1 MSDATLSLKQRLG
14 GRSLYLVGMMGSGKT
29 STGRPLAEQLGYGF
43 VDADAVIEQ
52 AAGCSIPE
60 IFERDGEAGFR
71 ALESQVLNAI
81 GQRHSLVVATGG
93 GVVTQQENW
102 GLLHSGIV
110 VWLDVVPEQLMQRL
124 RADSTVRPLLQTDDP
139 DAALNALLNQR
150 RPLYAEAD
158 LTVVINQETPLAVA
172 DGILQLLP
180 SLLKDPTQRRTD
192 CVQAVGGSNRTAN
205 HCNVIPGLISRSQA
219 VSINR
224 CAAASKSG

>member
-52 AAGCSIPE
+52 AAGCNIPE

-81 GQRHSLVVATGG
+81 SQRHSLVVATGG

-110 VWLDVVPEQLMQRL
+110 IWLDVVPEQLMQRL
-124 RADSTVRPLLQTDDP
+124 KADSTLRPLLQTDDP

-158 LTVVINQETPLAVA
+158 LTVVIDQETPDAVA

-180 SLLKDPTQRRTD
+180 SLLKDPTQRRAD
-192 CVQAVGGSNRTAN
+192 
-205 HCNVIPGLISRSQA
+205 
-219 VSINR
+219 
-224 CAAASKSG
+224 

>member
-1 MSDATLSLKQRLG
+1 MSDPTPSLKQRLG

-81 GQRHSLVVATGG
+81 SQRHSLVVATGG

-102 GLLHSGIV
+102 GLLHSGV
-110 VWLDVVPEQLMQRL
+110 VIWLDVVPEQLMQRL
-124 RADSTVRPLLQTDDP
+124 KADSTVRPLLQTVDP
-139 DAALNALLNQR
+139 DAALNTLLNQR

-158 LTVVINQETPLAVA
+158 LTVVIDQETPDAVA
-172 DGILQLLP
+172 DGILKLLP

-192 CVQAVGGSNRTAN
+192 
-205 HCNVIPGLISRSQA
+205 
-219 VSINR
+219 
-224 CAAASKSG
+224 

>member
-1 MSDATLSLKQRLG
+1 MSDPIPSLKQRLG

-29 STGRPLAEQLGYGF
+29 STGRPLAERLGYGF

-110 VWLDVVPEQLMQRL
+110 IWLDVVPEQLMQRL

-192 CVQAVGGSNRTAN
+192 
-205 HCNVIPGLISRSQA
+205 
-219 VSINR
+219 
-224 CAAASKSG
+224 

>member
-1 MSDATLSLKQRLG
+1 MADSTPTLKQRLG

-29 STGRPLAEQLGYGF
+29 STGRPLAERLGYGF

-71 ALESQVLNAI
+71 SLESQVLNAI
-81 GQRHSLVVATGG
+81 SQRHSLVVATGG
-93 GVVTQQENW
+93 GVVTRPENW

-110 VWLDVVPEQLMQRL
+110 IWLDVVSEQLLQRL
-124 RADSTVRPLLQTDDP
+124 KADSTVRPLLQNDDP
-139 DAALNALLNQR
+139 EAALNALLNER

-158 LTVVINQETPLAVA
+158 LTVVINDETPETVA

-180 SLLKDPTQRRTD
+180 SLLKDPTQRPAD
-192 CVQAVGGSNRTAN
+192 
-205 HCNVIPGLISRSQA
+205 
-219 VSINR
+219 
-224 CAAASKSG
+224 

>member
-1 MSDATLSLKQRLG
+1 MSYCRFRVMADSTPTLKQRLS

-29 STGRPLAEQLGYGF
+29 STGRPLAERLGYGF

-71 ALESQVLNAI
+71 SLESQVLSAI
-81 GQRHSLVVATGG
+81 SQRHSLVVATGG
-93 GVVTQQENW
+93 GVVTQPENW

-110 VWLDVVPEQLMQRL
+110 IWLDVVPDQLLHRL
-124 RADSTVRPLLQTDDP
+124 NADSTVRPLLQTTDP
-139 DAALNALLNQR
+139 EASLNTLLNER
-150 RPLYAEAD
+150 RPLYGEAD
-158 LTVVINQETPLAVA
+158 LTVVINDETPEAVA

-192 CVQAVGGSNRTAN
+192 
-205 HCNVIPGLISRSQA
+205 
-219 VSINR
+219 
-224 CAAASKSG
+224 

>member
-1 MSDATLSLKQRLG
+1 MSDVPPSLKQRLG

-71 ALESQVLNAI
+71 ALESQVLNVI
-81 GQRHSLVVATGG
+81 SQRHSLVVATGG

-110 VWLDVVPEQLMQRL
+110 IWLDVVQEQVMQRL
-124 RADSTVRPLLQTDDP
+124 RADSTVRPLLQTEDP
-139 DAALNALLNQR
+139 EAAIHALLNQR
-150 RPLYAEAD
+150 RPFYAEAD
-158 LTVVINQETPLAVA
+158 LTVVIDQETPDAIA
-172 DGILQLLP
+172 EGILQLLP

-192 CVQAVGGSNRTAN
+192 
-205 HCNVIPGLISRSQA
+205 
-219 VSINR
+219 
-224 CAAASKSG
+224 

>member
-1 MSDATLSLKQRLG
+1 MSYCRFRVMADSTPTLKQRLA

-29 STGRPLAEQLGYGF
+29 STGRPLAERLGYGF

-71 ALESQVLNAI
+71 KLESQVLSAI
-81 GQRHSLVVATGG
+81 SQRHSLVVATGG
-93 GVVTQQENW
+93 GVVTQPENW

-110 VWLDVVPEQLMQRL
+110 IWLDVVPEQLLQRL
-124 RADSTVRPLLQTDDP
+124 KADSTVRPLLQTADP
-139 DAALNALLNQR
+139 EVALNTLLNER

-158 LTVVINQETPLAVA
+158 LTVVINDETPEAVA

-180 SLLKDPTQRRTD
+180 SLLKEPSQRPTD
-192 CVQAVGGSNRTAN
+192 
-205 HCNVIPGLISRSQA
+205 
-219 VSINR
+219 
-224 CAAASKSG
+224 